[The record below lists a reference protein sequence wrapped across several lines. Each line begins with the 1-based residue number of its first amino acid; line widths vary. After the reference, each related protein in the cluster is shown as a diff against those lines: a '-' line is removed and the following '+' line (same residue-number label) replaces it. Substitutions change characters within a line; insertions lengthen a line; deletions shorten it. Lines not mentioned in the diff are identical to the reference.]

1 MGYGM
6 TAGQMNVRGLYVS
19 AAIKEEEPDV
29 FGEPGLLLI
38 RPDQTLS

>member
-6 TAGQMNVRGLYVS
+6 TADQMNDRGLYVS

-29 FGEPGLLLI
+29 LG
-38 RPDQTLS
+38 

>member
-6 TAGQMNVRGLYVS
+6 TADQMNDWGLYVS